1 MNKFF
6 IQYLANIARR
16 AAPAIWCVPLLLAG
30 CAPTPESGPPAEI
43 NALQID
49 RALASDESEQPD
61 LPALEAALRE
71 SAAVYATDFGISEDE
86 AIGRLQQQQALQDT
100 LLQVEE
106 QLGENYAGAYIE
118 HQPRLHGVVRVVQGS
133 DLDAAVKGLLA
144 ESDTP
149 IEVVEVP
156 GRGVPQLLRQL
167 NEVLPQLQELGGG
180 LAGAEIDERT
190 GEIVLFYQPLEDAK
204 QDDGSTKQTLDARRR
219 AQGAAKAILGA
230 PVRIEVVDAP
240 VGDGHTR
247 GGANISGCTAGFVV
261 RHPSTGTRGY
271 ITAGHCGNNQTYSEF
286 GGVSYAAPFI
296 DEIRDA
302 DQDVQWHTT
311 PHMELP
317 KFYASSTTNARP
329 LTSRRTRSQQS
340 VGGYVCHRGQTTGYS
355 CGTIA
360 SKTFAPTYNN
370 ACPGTTCSAVW
381 VRVSGNNLKCF
392 PGDSGGP
399 WFLVYSA
406 YGIYKGQ
413 SSSGSAASNCN
424 FAFYMASNYFGID
437 LVYDSGWTF
446 PFWWLISG
454 VFTTN

>member
-1 MNKFF
+1 MNKF
-6 IQYLANIARR
+6 IVRCLTNRARR
-16 AAPAIWCVPLLLAG
+16 AAPAIWSIPLLLAG
-30 CAPTPESGPPAEI
+30 CATAPEFGLPAEI
-43 NALQID
+43 NALQFD
-49 RALASDESEQPD
+49 RTLAGDESEQPD
-61 LPALEAALRE
+61 LAALEAALRE
-71 SAAVYATDFGISEDE
+71 SAAAYAKDFGISEDE
-86 AIGRLQQQQALQDT
+86 AFDRLQRQQALQDT
-100 LLQVEE
+100 LLKVEE

-118 HQPRLHGVVRVVQGS
+118 HRPQLHGVVRVIQGS
-133 DLDAAVKGLLA
+133 DLSAPVKGLLA

-149 IEVVEVP
+149 IEVVEVQ
-156 GRGVPQLLRQL
+156 GRGVPALSRQL
-167 NEVLPQLQELGGG
+167 NEALPRLQELGGG

-190 GEIVLFYQPLEDAK
+190 GEIVLFYQPPDDAS
-204 QDDGSTKQTLDARRR
+204 QDDGSAEPYLDARRR
-219 AQGAAKAILGA
+219 AQDAAEKMLSA
-230 PVRIEVVDAP
+230 PVRFEEVDAP

-286 GGVSYAAPFI
+286 GGVSYATPFI

-311 PHMELP
+311 PHIELP
-317 KFYASSTTNARP
+317 EFYASSTTNARP

-355 CGTIA
+355 CGTID

-381 VRVSGNNLKCF
+381 VRVSGDNLKCF

-413 SSSGSAASNCN
+413 SSSGSAAANCN
-424 FAFYMASNYFGID
+424 WAFYMASNYFGID

-446 PFWWLISG
+446 PFWWLVSG
-454 VFTTN
+454 FFTTN